1 MAEPPQLPILAEFA
15 PIPRWREISGMSRS
29 KTYEELGVG
38 NLRGV
43 KCGRQIL
50 IDVRHGLEYMRSLP
64 QAQIRPRTTPKRR
77 RPQKEADTV
86 AAVPTPA
93 ALPRQPRALGRRGM
107 ESKSPPATT
116 RTRPAAKRAARG
128 PRDV

>member
-1 MAEPPQLPILAEFA
+1 MAEPPHLPILAEFA

-29 KTYEELGVG
+29 KTYEELGDG

-50 IDVRHGLEYMRSLP
+50 IDVRHGLEHMRSLP

-77 RPQKEADTV
+77 SPQKEEAETTDSV
-86 AAVPTPA
+86 AAVPAPVS
-93 ALPRQPRALGRRGM
+93 LPRQPRA
-107 ESKSPPATT
+107 PAK
-116 RTRPAAKRAARG
+116 KRAKIRK
-128 PRDV
+128 

>member
-1 MAEPPQLPILAEFA
+1 MAEPPHLPILAEFA

-38 NLRGV
+38 HLRGV

-64 QAQIRPRTTPKRR
+64 QAEIRPRTTPKRRSPQKEEDETTDTVAAVPAQIRPRTTPKRR
-77 RPQKEADTV
+77 RVPQDV
-86 AAVPTPA
+86 V
-93 ALPRQPRALGRRGM
+93 
-107 ESKSPPATT
+107 PPAE
-116 RTRPAAKRAARG
+116 RAAKRRA
-128 PRDV
+128 